1 MAEEQFETRG
11 REEFRPGRD
20 AALPLRE
27 AVKLA
32 RSRVVADHEVVLK
45 VLAGMRHIAVDWAT
59 ESGPTI
65 QIDGATQFDHATAVA
80 FGRIVDQLGDRT

>member
-1 MAEEQFETRG
+1 VTSPAEGTRG

-32 RSRVVADHEVVLK
+32 RSRVVADHEVVLA
-45 VLAGMRHIAVDWAT
+45 VLRGMTHIQIDWMST
-59 ESGPTI
+59 GGPTI
-65 QIDGATQFDHATAVA
+65 QIDGATQFDHATAAA
-80 FGRIVDQLGDRT
+80 FGRIVDQLGDRA